1 MPCEHY
7 KDALIEA
14 AASGAEPQGDLHAHL
29 DACASC
35 RAAFEQEQSLFA
47 SIDAGLHLAAN
58 AEVPSSL
65 LPRVRA
71 QLNGPSRSRR
81 SWVPAWAVLAATA
94 ALVLA
99 VVSVRGRRHDASGQN
114 LQGSTVAHA
123 VLPAETPPVRVGA
136 PPPASRRNRMNKHRL
151 PSNIQTYP
159 FIEQVPVL
167 LPAGQ
172 KEVIDSW
179 LDDLRRGKVNEGNLL
194 ARKSDLPLRD
204 LQISSLDVPPIEMKP
219 LADVS
224 GESPSQSGKAR
235 R

>member
-1 MPCEHY
+1 
-7 KDALIEA
+7 LIEA
-14 AASGAEPQGDLHAHL
+14 AASGSQPQGHLRAQL

-47 SIDAGLHLAAN
+47 SIDAGLHVAAN
-58 AEVPSSL
+58 AEVPASL

-71 QLNGPSRSRR
+71 QLNDPSASRR

-99 VVSVRGRRHDASGQN
+99 VVSVRGRRHDASEQN
-114 LQGSTVAHA
+114 LQSTVAHA
-123 VLPAETPPVRVGA
+123 VLPTEIPPERVGA
-136 PPPASRRNRMNKHRL
+136 PPPTSRGNRMNKRGL
-151 PSNIQTYP
+151 PSNIQTDVL
-159 FIEQVPVL
+159 IERVPVL

-172 KEVIDSW
+172 KEVIDAW
-179 LDDLRRGKVNEGNLL
+179 LDDLRRGKVNEDNLL

-204 LQISSLDVPPIEMKP
+204 LQISPLDVSPIEMKP

-224 GESPSQSGKAR
+224 GESPSQSGEAR

>member
-14 AASGAEPQGDLHAHL
+14 AASGAEPQGDLRAHL

-35 RAAFEQEQSLFA
+35 RAACEQEQALFA
-47 SIDAGLHLAAN
+47 SIDAGLHVSAN
-58 AEVPSSL
+58 AEVPASL

-71 QLNGPSRSRR
+71 QLNDPSASRIA
-81 SWVPAWAVLAATA
+81 WVPAWALLAVTA
-94 ALVLA
+94 ALALVVL
-99 VVSVRGRRHDASGQN
+99 SVRGRRHDASGQN
-114 LQGSTVAHA
+114 LQSSTVAHT
-123 VLPAETPPVRVGA
+123 VLPAEIPPVRVGA
-136 PPPASRRNRMNKHRL
+136 LPPTSRGNRMNKRSL
-151 PSNIQTYP
+151 PSNIQTYV
-159 FIEQVPVL
+159 FIEQIPVL

-172 KEVIDSW
+172 KEVIDGW
-179 LDDLRRGKVNEGNLL
+179 LGELRRGKVNEGNLL

>member
-1 MPCEHY
+1 MPCTHY
-7 KDALIEA
+7 KNALIEA
-14 AASGAEPQGDLHAHL
+14 AASGSHPQGDLHAHL

-47 SIDAGLHLAAN
+47 SIDAGLHVAAN

-99 VVSVRGRRHDASGQN
+99 VVSVRGRRHDASGLN

-123 VLPAETPPVRVGA
+123 VLPAETPPVRVDA
-136 PPPASRRNRMNKHRL
+136 PPPASRGNRMNKHRL

-172 KEVIDSW
+172 KEVIDAW

-224 GESPSQSGKAR
+224 GESPSESGKAR